1 MFQLIKL
8 DQLLSTNCGKIFG
21 KMTSSLDNSNP
32 WEDLWGFYL
41 DSVVRSQIIQFVQK
55 KETLLGKV
63 VNHVK
68 KLCCDAKNLVSRV
81 TAEPVE
87 NQLMKN
93 FSLHDSTLKDA
104 IPSEYITQ
112 IGEYLMLLPQNLEP
126 FIALENSSI
135 AYAYDQTT
143 EE

>member
-1 MFQLIKL
+1 
-8 DQLLSTNCGKIFG
+8 
-21 KMTSSLDNSNP
+21 MTSSLDNTNP

-41 DSVVRSQIIQFVQK
+41 DATVRSQILQFVQK

-63 VNHVK
+63 VNQSK
-68 KLCCDAKNLVSRV
+68 KLCQDARNLVSRV

-87 NQLMKN
+87 VQLMKN
-93 FSLHDSTLKDA
+93 FSLQDSSLKDA

-112 IGEYLMLLPQNLEP
+112 IGEYLVLLPQNLEP
-126 FIALENSSI
+126 FIAAENSSI
-135 AYAYDQTT
+135 AYAFDQTT